1 MIETILDRKY
11 RIVELVGSGGMAQV
25 YKAINMTNR
34 KTVAVKMLKD
44 EYKDD
49 AEFLRRF
56 SREANAILTLS
67 HENIVRAYGAG
78 TYNGLPYLVM
88 EYVEGRTLK
97 DLISSNGALPVR
109 TAIGITCQILDALS
123 AAHAH
128 GIIHR
133 DVKPQN
139 VIVTDKGRVKLADF
153 GIARE
158 VKATTMTFSGS
169 KVLGSVHYISPEQ
182 AKGTVTTEQ
191 SDLYSVGVCLYEML
205 TGTVPFES
213 DSTVSVALMHL
224 QEKPVPP
231 IQLVPDLPPSLND
244 IVLKA
249 LEKEPENRYQTAR
262 AMRTDLVRSLSDPN
276 GTFVNDPN
284 DKGVKTKQRP
294 SLYVLIAMCVFL
306 PIILIG
312 IFVLIYATSCRRS
325 VPRNPRTEEQLPVVS
340 PAVPLPDAT
349 ESGEDSVTASYPV
362 PDLVGYSLDEA
373 IRMLYQNYGFTN
385 ISVEF
390 PDDAPENIRPNC
402 VVSIVIPAV
411 STEVLFKA
419 STPAPTE
426 PPTETPAVQ
435 TPDVTDEPTFTPAPT
450 GDTETIVAEATETP
464 SIDNISVV
472 TEAPPPYAVED
483 IPVTPTPEPSHEP
496 ALTKRAYACNA
507 PIRLLVYRS
516 SPGSCKADISFSF
529 TFEQSDPAYLIEIGF
544 ETATFDE
551 IPYRV
556 ILHSRLRQSEQK
568 SELSEAATV
577 YWYEP
582 VTRYLYL
589 YINGVPQSS
598 PQSATFVK

>member
-34 KTVAVKMLKD
+34 KTVAVKILKD

-325 VPRNPRTEEQLPVVS
+325 VPRDPRTEEQLPVVS
-340 PAVPLPDAT
+340 SAVPLPDAT

-385 ISVEF
+385 LSVEF
-390 PDDAPENIRPNC
+390 TDDAPENIRPNC
-402 VVSIVIPAV
+402 VVSVVIPAV

-435 TPDVTDEPTFTPAPT
+435 TPVVTDEPTFTPAPT
-450 GDTETIVAEATETP
+450 GDTETVVAEAMETP

-483 IPVTPTPEPSHEP
+483 MPVTPTPEPTHEP

-582 VTRYLYL
+582 VTRSLYL